1 MRSTRFPLLWKIAVL
16 LILSAQAVAVPL
28 SPGTTELKNG
38 WRLASAWNVVQD
50 GSLISQSSYDASSW
64 YEIHAMPATVLEIL
78 QEDGVYP
85 NLYFGKNLT
94 ETVPKDLF
102 RQDWWYRTVFTVPAD
117 HKVHWLV
124 FKGINYRAEIWL
136 NGERIAE

>member
-1 MRSTRFPLLWKIAVL
+1 MRSIRATLLSKIALTKIGLL
-16 LILSAQAVAVPL
+16 LICSIQAVAVPV
-28 SPGTTELKNG
+28 SSGTTELKNG

-50 GSLISQSSYDASSW
+50 GSLISQSSYDASTW

-94 ETVPKDLF
+94 DTVPHDLF
-102 RQDWWYRTVFTVPAD
+102 RQDW
-117 HKVHWLV
+117 
-124 FKGINYRAEIWL
+124 
-136 NGERIAE
+136 